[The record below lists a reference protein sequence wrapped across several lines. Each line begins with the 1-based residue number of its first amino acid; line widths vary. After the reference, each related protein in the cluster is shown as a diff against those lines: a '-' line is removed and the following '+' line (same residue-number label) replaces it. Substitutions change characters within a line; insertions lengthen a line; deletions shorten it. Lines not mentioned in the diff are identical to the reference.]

1 MHFLKTINNCNQIT
15 IFTKLKTILESVM
28 IIKKTCFCLI
38 LFLLISKGNA
48 QTKAYVIH
56 TVAFYNFENLFD
68 TINDPITNDEE
79 WTPTGD
85 QHWNTKKYHQKL
97 ENLARV
103 LSEIGTSENPNSPTF
118 IGGVE
123 IENQGVL
130 EDLIKEPKLIDKDYG
145 IIHFDSPD
153 KRGIDVALLYQKKQ
167 FQPTSYINV
176 PLYVYKGAQPV
187 KENSKTD
194 SSENLETED
203 VIQVST
209 KNHRIYTRD
218 QLLVTGFLNGE
229 ELHIIVNH
237 WPSRAGG
244 EKKSSPYRE
253 AAGALNRKIIDSL
266 QHINPSA
273 KVITM
278 GDLND
283 SPFNNSVKKAL
294 GAKGKIQEV
303 NQLGIYNPF
312 EEMANKGLGT
322 IAFRDSWDIF
332 DQVMVSESLLQKDYK
347 TYQYWKAGIYNKP
360 FLIQKSGKYKGYPLR
375 HSLTEIGFSDHF
387 PVYIYLIKEKK

>member
-1 MHFLKTINNCNQIT
+1 M
-15 IFTKLKTILESVM
+15 V
-28 IIKKTCFCLI
+28 IKKSCFYLI
-38 LFLLISKGNA
+38 LFLFISKTDA
-48 QTKAYVIH
+48 QTKAFSIH
-56 TVAFYNFENLFD
+56 TIAFYNFENCYD
-68 TINDPITNDEE
+68 TINDPTINDED
-79 WTPTGD
+79 WTATGT

-118 IGGVE
+118 IGGAE

-130 EDLIKEPKLIDKDYG
+130 EDLIKQPKLIDKDYG

-167 FQPTSYINV
+167 FQPTSYINI
-176 PLYVYKGAQPV
+176 PLYVYKEVPLI
-187 KENSKTD
+187 KETSKTD
-194 SSENLETED
+194 SSDNLDTEE
-203 VIQVST
+203 VIEVNT

-229 ELHIIVNH
+229 EIHIIVNH

-253 AAGALNRKIIDSL
+253 MAGALNRKIIDSL
-266 QHINPSA
+266 QRINPNA

-294 GAKGKIQEV
+294 GAKGKISETKP
-303 NQLGIYNPF
+303 LEIYNPF

-332 DQVMVSESLLQKDYK
+332 DQVMVSQSLLQKEYSSF
-347 TYQYWKAGIYNKP
+347 QYWKAGIYNKP

-387 PVYIYLIKEKK
+387 PVYVYLIKEKN